1 MAISLKYILPVWSAI
16 GVYTVLSL
24 MQWNGTYKQISVVNE
39 TNVYPKTD
47 VFARHDFTG
56 IERLDSLLRTLNI
69 TFWPIIDGSFPAASV
84 QNFSLCWGIWSNMDA
99 SISRKHTGR
108 ESVEGCI
115 IVNDSQQHFMTR
127 TSVNTFIIT
136 SLLLE

>member
-84 QNFSLCWGIWSNMDA
+84 QNFHFAGEYGATWMLLFLESIRAGNQWKAASL
-99 SISRKHTGR
+99 
-108 ESVEGCI
+108 
-115 IVNDSQQHFMTR
+115 
-127 TSVNTFIIT
+127 
-136 SLLLE
+136 